1 MIMSKLMQHTGLN
14 MNKTLVI
21 KCGGSIVNNQKELQI
36 LLDNIGKLKK
46 YGYKIV
52 IVHGGG
58 PDINKLCNDL
68 NVESKFVD
76 GLRVTTEDVLNVTQM
91 ALLGKTNNNLV
102 YKLNLSGINAIGL
115 SGHDNNLLIAKFT
128 NKEKFGFVGDV
139 KTVNDGLILDLLN
152 LNLTPVIAPLAIDNE
167 GNTLNINAD
176 LVASVVAASLKAEKL
191 ILLSD
196 IDGYYSDYKDKTTL
210 VQRLSS
216 NEIEKLLYVDKSV
229 AGGMI
234 PKLASCLNAVKG
246 GVVTAHIVNGNT
258 PNIILDVMQKS
269 IGTEII
275 R

>member
-1 MIMSKLMQHTGLN
+1 
-14 MNKTLVI
+14 MNKILVI

-36 LLDNIGKLKK
+36 LLDNIAKLKSS
-46 YGYKIV
+46 GYKIV

-68 NVESKFVD
+68 HVESKFVD

-115 SGHDNNLLIAKFT
+115 SGHDNNLLIAEFT
-128 NKEKFGFVGDV
+128 DKEKFGFVGDV
-139 KTVNDGLILDLLN
+139 KTVNTKLILDLLN
-152 LNLTPVIAPLAIDNE
+152 LDLISVIAPLAVDHQ

-176 LVASVVAASLKAEKL
+176 LVAAVVAANLKAEKL

-210 VQRLSS
+210 VARLSS
-216 NEIEKLLYVDKSV
+216 GEIEKLLYIDKSV

-246 GVVTAHIVNGNT
+246 GVDTAHIVNGNI
-258 PNIILDVMQKS
+258 PNIILDVMQKDV
-269 IGTEII
+269 GTQVTKG
-275 R
+275 